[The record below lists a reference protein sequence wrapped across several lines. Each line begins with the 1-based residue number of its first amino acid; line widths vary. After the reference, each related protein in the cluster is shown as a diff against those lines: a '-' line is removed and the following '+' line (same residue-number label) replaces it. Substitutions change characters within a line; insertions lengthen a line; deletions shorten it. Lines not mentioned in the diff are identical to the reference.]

1 MVCRGCLA
9 VSADTAVHLG
19 SVAFRHSPSHPGE
32 RQRTLHLFP
41 GISDHPHPG
50 LSKAAANITMEE
62 AASALLLVLLSQ
74 AEGQLPSGKRLSFN
88 KPGTTSPNPRCASH
102 A

>member
-1 MVCRGCLA
+1 MVWRGCLG

-19 SVAFRHSPSHPGE
+19 SVAFRHSPSDPGE

-41 GISDHPHPG
+41 GISDHPHPR
-50 LSKAAANITMEE
+50 LSKGAANITTEP
-62 AASALLLVLLSQ
+62 ASALLLVLLGQ
-74 AEGQLPSGKRLSFN
+74 AEGQLSAGKRLSFN
-88 KPGTTSPNPRCASH
+88 KPGTTSPNHRCPSH